1 MIDVN
6 QLNID
11 DLLSINIKT
20 IRTNKKANNKKNISY
35 LNIESAFDIET
46 TSVKL
51 NGDVKSAFMYIW
63 MWGIGYGN
71 NVYYGRTWE
80 EFINLCKLL
89 QKIYKLSENRRLIVY
104 VHNLGYEF
112 QFMRKYFKW
121 LDVFAVD
128 ERKPIKALCSY
139 GIEFRDSYILSGYS
153 LEKVA
158 ENLQKYKVKKMVG
171 YLDYNKVRTY
181 ATKLDEKELLYC
193 KNDIEVVNA
202 YIKEQIEQYGDITKI
217 PLTNTG
223 RVRSFVRNNCYYT
236 NTNHR
241 KSSRGKYQR
250 YRNIMN
256 DLTLTA
262 DEYKMLKRAFMGGF
276 THANAMYTGKVL
288 HNVTS
293 LDFTSSYPSVML
305 SELFPMS
312 RGKRIEVK
320 SIDHLYELC
329 ERYCLL
335 FDVKFTNIRPKI
347 HYENYISESK
357 CFILKGAIINNG
369 RVYSADELATTI
381 TNVDFDIINQCYEWD
396 DIYINNV
403 IRYHKGYLPKP
414 IIESILELYQKKT
427 ELKGVEGKEVEYLL
441 SKGMLNSVYGMSVT
455 DIVRDRHIYNTDW
468 DIEPANI
475 EEQIEKYNKSK
486 NRFLFYPWGVWVTAY
501 ARRNLWTG
509 ILAFQDDYVYSD
521 TDSIKVL
528 NYEKHLDYIE
538 WYNNMIIAK
547 LKRMVNHYKL
557 DEKLLSPKNIKGETK
572 MIGLWDYEGTYT
584 RFKTLGAKRYLVEKD
599 GKLELTVAG
608 LPKKNGIEY
617 MIEKCNGDYDKV
629 FDMFNDELYIPAE
642 RTGKMTHTYIDE
654 RQEFRIKDYQGNDS
668 YIITESGIHL
678 EPCDFTLSISKQ
690 YGEFLKNLMSGYIY
704 KGVKYE

>member
-20 IRTNKKANNKKNISY
+20 IRTNKKASNKKNISY

-51 NGDVKSAFMYIW
+51 NGEVKSAFMYIW

-104 VHNLGYEF
+104 VHNLAFEF

-158 ENLQKYKVKKMVG
+158 ENLQKHKVKKMVG
-171 YLDYNKVRTY
+171 YLDYGKVRTY

-441 SKGMLNSVYGMSVT
+441 SKGMLNSVYGMCVT

-557 DEKLLSPKNIKGETK
+557 DENLLSPKNIKGEIKT
-572 MIGLWDYEGTYT
+572 IGIWDYEGTYT

-668 YIITESGIHL
+668 HIITESGIHL

-690 YGEFLKNLMSGYIY
+690 YGEFLKNLLNGYLY